1 MILDVYYEPEM
12 TLTIPIGLKFLFVG
26 ILLLFITIEMIVR
39 YKKASKKDVKKRKI
53 FKIVSIILGLLTLTC
68 IGLYIYLD
76 YYVASNIIE
85 KHPHVSW
92 SSIVDE

>member
-39 YKKASKKDVKKRKI
+39 YKKASKSDIKKRKI
-53 FKIVSIILGLLTLTC
+53 FKIVSIIVGLLTLTC
-68 IGLYIYLD
+68 LGLYIYFD
-76 YYVASNIIE
+76 YYVADNIVE
-85 KHPHVSW
+85 KKPQVSW
-92 SSIVDE
+92 SH